1 MNPKCQF
8 LIEKRKNAGIKHLN
22 DLKASTEC
30 SKTMDDVYE
39 DIDEYNPA
47 RKRKIVIV
55 FDDMIADIMS
65 NKKFQSIVK

>member
-22 DLKASTEC
+22 DLKAFTEC

-65 NKKFQSIVK
+65 NKKFQSVVK

>member
-30 SKTMDDVYE
+30 PKTMDDVYE

-65 NKKFQSIVK
+65 NKKFQSVVK